1 MNRKIVWM
9 LLVLLGVSGLAMA
22 QDEAGPV
29 DAAEHG
35 EVAAEVEAET
45 DSAPWVLIGI
55 CLSGVAA
62 VIGGGLCIARLGK
75 AAIESIARQP
85 EASGAMFAP
94 MIITAA
100 MIEGAMMLA
109 IIMCFLAVFRV

>member
-1 MNRKIVWM
+1 MTRKCAWVM
-9 LLVLLGVSGLAMA
+9 MVLLGLSGLAMA
-22 QDEAGPV
+22 QDAAADAPAEHEEAT
-29 DAAEHG
+29 AAEQ
-35 EVAAEVEAET
+35 VDT
-45 DSAPWVLIGI
+45 WVLMGI
-55 CLSGVAA
+55 CLAGATA
-62 VIGGGLCIARLGK
+62 VIGGGLSIARLGK

>member
-9 LLVLLGVSGLAMA
+9 LAVVLGVAGLAVA
-22 QDEAGPV
+22 QDESVV
-29 DAAEHG
+29 DVGVGHDTEA
-35 EVAAEVEAET
+35 VEADVQGSST
-45 DSAPWVLIGI
+45 TWALIGI
-55 CLSGVAA
+55 CLAGATA
-62 VIGGGLCIARLGK
+62 VIGGGLSIARLGK